1 MYDMD
6 DDHNKIIQIVA
17 LKYTIKTIKLILT
30 IFIFIFIIGML
41 LLLLTDVNDEFDTI
55 VSDDPDVAYKSQ
67 HFWNEYKIKEQSP
80 GYVLLIGM
88 YYA

>member
-1 MYDMD
+1 MVRDCRDPGKMHDMD

-41 LLLLTDVNDEFDTI
+41 ILLLTDVKDEYDTI
-55 VSDDPDVAYKSQ
+55 VSDDPSVAYST
-67 HFWNEYKIKEQSP
+67 
-80 GYVLLIGM
+80 
-88 YYA
+88 

>member
-1 MYDMD
+1 MHDMD

-41 LLLLTDVNDEFDTI
+41 ILLLTDVKDEYDTI
-55 VSDDPDVAYKSQ
+55 VSDDPSVAYST
-67 HFWNEYKIKEQSP
+67 
-80 GYVLLIGM
+80 
-88 YYA
+88 